1 MTESQLQDA
10 VRLELGKCREA
21 VFWRNNC
28 GVAEMRGGFKVRF
41 GVGSPG
47 GSDLIG
53 VFRGRAIFVEI
64 KTPTGR
70 QSPEQKTFEQL
81 VRGKGG
87 IYAIVRSVDEARA
100 LLEQLS
106 AQVPTLAE
114 VQPWP

>member
-10 VRLELGKCREA
+10 VRLELGQCREA

-28 GVAEMRGGFKVRF
+28 GFADMRDGSKVRF

-81 VRGKGG
+81 VQGKGG
-87 IYAIVRSVDEARA
+87 IYVIVRSIDDARA
-100 LLEQLS
+100 LIERLRHE
-106 AQVPTLAE
+106 VPC
-114 VQPWP
+114 PP

>member
-1 MTESQLQDA
+1 VNEGQLQDLI
-10 VRLELGKCREA
+10 RLELGQCREA

-53 VFRGRAIFVEI
+53 LYCGRAVFVEI

-70 QSPEQKTFEQL
+70 QSPEQKQFQQL
-81 VRGKGG
+81 VESKGG
-87 IYAIVRSVDEARA
+87 IYRILRSVEDARA
-100 LLEQLS
+100 FLGELRTGLN
-106 AQVPTLAE
+106 T
-114 VQPWP
+114 